1 MKRIL
6 DQLARSGL
14 LYDDEMTAAIFA
26 GNVPPIE
33 ELVLPLIFTCA
44 DAEITVRNDPTSSWN
59 DRRIARQGLAVA
71 FLAAIACLI
80 EQETNL

>member
-14 LYDDEMTAAIFA
+14 LYDDDMTASIFA
-26 GNVPPIE
+26 GKVPPME
-33 ELVLPLIFTCA
+33 ELVLPLTCI
-44 DAEITVRNDPTSSWN
+44 DAEITVRNDPTSTWN
-59 DRRIARQGLAVA
+59 HRRIARQGLALA
-71 FLAAIACLI
+71 FLAAIACTK